1 MNNIRQFYRRTR
13 DTARHYLWTFWERQ
27 PDSRKHAVRNLLFMN
42 VGSLFVGT
50 PPYEQWQN
58 AKAYFDCLL
67 TSQVDVIHL
76 KTLSL
81 SKKTEAKEHKRIA
94 VHAHIFYAELAPEL
108 LNYFNQ
114 FPASF
119 DLYISTP
126 HEHDS
131 ELLSA
136 LFSQCSQI
144 EKLVIQVTPN
154 QGRDL
159 GPMFA
164 AFGKQLLNY
173 DYFCHIHT
181 KKSIGTNTIGQR
193 WREYLWS
200 ALLSNQDQ
208 RLEKIWSLLQT
219 HALVYP
225 QKFHWIDVTNCQW
238 GANHTQAI
246 ELCQDLGIAPPPDGY
261 IEFPVGSMFWA
272 QTQALAPLLQMGLAF
287 DDFDPE
293 LGQTDQTL
301 AHALERFIGYLTLA
315 QGHKI
320 ALIQNPL
327 LLNHYP

>member
-1 MNNIRQFYRRTR
+1 MDSIRKLYRRAR
-13 DTARHYLWTFWERQ
+13 DTTRHHLWTFWERQ
-27 PDSRKHAVRNLLFMN
+27 PDCRKHAVRNILFTN
-42 VGSLFVGT
+42 AGSLFAGT
-50 PPYEQWQN
+50 PPYVQWQA
-58 AKAYFDCLL
+58 AKAYFDPLL
-67 TSQVDVIHL
+67 ASQVDIVDL
-76 KTLSL
+76 KTMSL
-81 SKKTEAKEHKRIA
+81 PKITEAIERKRIA
-94 VHAHIFYAELAPEL
+94 VHAHIFYSELAPEL

-114 FPASF
+114 FPAPY

-136 LFSQCSQI
+136 LFSKCPRI
-144 EKLVIQVTPN
+144 ENLVIQVTPN

-164 AFGKQLLNY
+164 AFGKQLLSY

-181 KKSIGTNTIGQR
+181 KKSISTNSIGQR
-193 WREYLWS
+193 WRQYLWS
-200 ALLSNQDQ
+200 GLLSNQDQ

-225 QKFHWIDVTNCQW
+225 QKFHWIDLINCQW
-238 GANHTQAI
+238 GGNYTQAI
-246 ELCQDLGIAPPPDGY
+246 ELCQNLGIAPPPDGY

-272 QTQALAPLLQMGLAF
+272 QAKALAPLLQVELSF

-301 AHALERFIGYLTLA
+301 AHALERLMGYLVLA
-315 QGHKI
+315 QGQRI

>member
-1 MNNIRQFYRRTR
+1 MHIIRQFYHRTR
-13 DTARHYLWTFWERQ
+13 DTARHHLWTFWERQ
-27 PDSRKHAVRNLLFMN
+27 PDSRKHAVRNLLFTN

-50 PPYEQWQN
+50 PPYVQWQE
-58 AKAYFDCLL
+58 AKAYFDPLL
-67 TSQVDVIHL
+67 ASQVDVIDL
-76 KTLSL
+76 KIMS
-81 SKKTEAKEHKRIA
+81 SPKITEAKERKRIA

-108 LNYFNQ
+108 LAYFNQ
-114 FPASF
+114 FPTLF

-126 HEHDS
+126 HNQDS

-164 AFGKQLLNY
+164 AFGKQLLSY

-181 KKSIGTNTIGQR
+181 KKSISTNSIGQR
-193 WREYLWS
+193 WRQYLWS
-200 ALLSNQDQ
+200 GLLSNQDQ
-208 RLEKIWSLLQT
+208 RLKKIWSLLQT

-238 GANHTQAI
+238 GGNYTQAI
-246 ELCQDLGIAPPPDGY
+246 ELCQNLGIAPPPDGY

-272 QTQALAPLLQMGLAF
+272 QAKALAPLLQMELSF

-301 AHALERFIGYLTLA
+301 AHALERLMGYLVLT